1 MLPVIPER
9 PGYVDR
15 VDTRAV
21 GLVVTGLGG
30 NRRREDDV
38 IDPSVGLTQIAAIGE
53 QVGPDRP
60 LALVHARGDTSA
72 REAATA
78 LLAAVHV
85 SAEPPAPQPVLLG
98 RV

>member
-1 MLPVIPER
+1 VSPER
-9 PGYVDR
+9 PGYVER

-30 NRRREDDV
+30 NRQREDDV
-38 IDPSVGLTQIAAIGE
+38 IDPSVGLTRIAPIGA
-53 QVGPDRP
+53 QDGPDRP
-60 LALVHARGDTSA
+60 LAIVHARGDTSA

-78 LLAAVHV
+78 LLQAVRV
-85 SAEPPAPQPVLLG
+85 SRDEPATAPVLHG